1 MNITND
7 QLAAWLAQAQL
18 KTFGAVEQLRFVLD
32 KALAT
37 KAAPGMAVQA
47 LAGEICEALVK
58 DGKTDG
64 YDLEAGMFG
73 TEFSNIVRRMAALE
87 YAHYQALNTQQIA
100 AVNGAGL
107 PICNHI
113 WLKLH
118 NEYVGA
124 RYVPVGRRCQ
134 LCDRITTDTES

>member
-1 MNITND
+1 MSITND
-7 QLAAWLAQAQL
+7 QLAGWLAQAQH
-18 KTFGAVEQLRFVLD
+18 KSFGAVEQLRFVLD

-58 DGKTDG
+58 DGKTEG

-87 YAHYQALNTQQIA
+87 YAHYQALNVQQIA
-100 AVNGAGL
+100 AVNGTGL
-107 PICNHI
+107 PACNHI
-113 WLKLH
+113 WSSYDDEGNRL
-118 NEYVGA
+118 
-124 RYVPVGRRCQ
+124 PVGYRCT
-134 LCDRITTDTES
+134 LCDRIKRL